1 MRKKIPMQ
9 HLVEKI
15 LNSCTGSQQKKFFL
29 IAQII
34 IPFAFM
40 SSAEVFLQEDA
51 DDNPK
56 LTELSQPLESQ
67 VGVNYQSLL
76 FFQLN

>member
-1 MRKKIPMQ
+1 
-9 HLVEKI
+9 
-15 LNSCTGSQQKKFFL
+15 
-29 IAQII
+29 
-34 IPFAFM
+34 M